1 MTENLRRLFADLRTA
16 YRLARIGRYT
26 LARRNLWY
34 AWVDLV
40 FLCKRKQQPF

>member
-1 MTENLRRLFADLRTA
+1 MTENLRRLFADLHTA

-34 AWVDLV
+34 AWVDLR
-40 FLCKRKQQPF
+40 FLLRRKQRPF

>member
-34 AWVDLV
+34 AWVDLR
-40 FLCKRKQQPF
+40 FLLRRKQQPF